1 MQTKIVVPTLGESVV
16 EATVSKWLK
25 KEGSRVEP
33 GEALV
38 ELETDK
44 VNLEVGAERAGVL
57 AKVERGEGEDVKVG
71 ETLGILD
78 DLPAGAET
86 TAPPQEQKA
95 PPTQPQTSAP
105 PPVAQPTAK
114 PQSKS
119 VQPPKATP
127 SARRLA
133 QELGVNLEN
142 ISGTGS
148 GN

>member
-71 ETLGILD
+71 ETLGILE

-86 TAPPQEQKA
+86 TAPPAQEQKT
-95 PPTQPQTSAP
+95 PLPQPQTSAP
-105 PPVAQPTAK
+105 PPAPQVTAK
-114 PQSKS
+114 P
-119 VQPPKATP
+119 
-127 SARRLA
+127 
-133 QELGVNLEN
+133 
-142 ISGTGS
+142 
-148 GN
+148 